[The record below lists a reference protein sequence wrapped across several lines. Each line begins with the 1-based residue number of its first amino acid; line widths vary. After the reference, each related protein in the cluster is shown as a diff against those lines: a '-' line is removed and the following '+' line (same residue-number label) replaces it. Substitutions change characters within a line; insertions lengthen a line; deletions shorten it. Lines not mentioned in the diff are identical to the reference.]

1 MGGGMDRPLRWIHR
15 NRRGLLGAALGFAM
29 IGLIAAPLAFGAGII
44 GFAAGH
50 WLDRRADA
58 EG

>member
-1 MGGGMDRPLRWIHR
+1 MDRPLRWIHR

>member
-1 MGGGMDRPLRWIHR
+1 MDKPFRWIHK

-29 IGLIAAPLAFGAGII
+29 IGLIAAPLALGAGII

-50 WLDRRADA
+50 WLDARTNA
-58 EG
+58 G